1 MKNNIYVLTER
12 NRTIMKKDLVS
23 VLMVNY
29 NHADT
34 IEKSIRSV
42 LEQTYSK
49 LQLIIVDDGSTD
61 NSVEIIN
68 SIDDSRI
75 ELYEEKE
82 NKQICAVTN
91 IGMKKVRGEYFARI
105 DSDDLWEKNK
115 LELQVEYL
123 KEHPEHKICFT
134 HVSIIDENDQVVDS
148 ELEKLYAVDYE
159 RQEEWLE
166 TFFFLGNCLPM
177 TSVLMTTKIMVEI
190 GDFNIAYRQLHDFDY
205 WIRIAKRYP
214 MAVIPKKL
222 ARIRRYESETNN
234 SNISEKN
241 TTRTYNEYV
250 DIRKHF
256 FDEMS
261 DEVLK
266 KTFGKYFKNGNAE
279 SREELECEKAFLLCS
294 PLGQGKAISNVGIEY
309 FVNLFQNKMMTD
321 ILDKNYGLN
330 AKKFYELT
338 GEHLYND
345 WKLQEKI
352 QIIKEKNKKFEKTI
366 EDKESR
372 IKVLEEELRLRNKI
386 IEDYENSTSWKLT
399 KPLRKIGTIVKK

>member
-1 MKNNIYVLTER
+1 
-12 NRTIMKKDLVS
+12 MKKDLVS

-34 IEKSIRSV
+34 IEQSIRSV

-68 SIDDSRI
+68 SIEDPRI
-75 ELYEEKE
+75 EVYEEKE

-205 WIRIAKRYP
+205 WIRIAKKYP

-250 DIRKHF
+250 DIRRHF

-261 DEVLK
+261 DVVLK
-266 KTFGKYFKNGNAE
+266 KTFGIYFKNNNAE

>member
-1 MKNNIYVLTER
+1 
-12 NRTIMKKDLVS
+12 MKKDLVS

-91 IGMKKVRGEYFARI
+91 IGMKKVSGEYFSRI

-115 LELQVEYL
+115 LEIQVEYL

-134 HVSIIDENDQVVDS
+134 HVSIIDENDQGVDS
-148 ELEKLYAVDYE
+148 DLEKLYAVDYE

-214 MAVIPKKL
+214 MAVIPEKL
-222 ARIRRYESETNN
+222 VRIRRYESETNN

-241 TTRTYNEYV
+241 MTRTYNEYV

-261 DEVLK
+261 DVVFK
-266 KTFGKYFKNGNAE
+266 KTFGKYLKNSNAE

-294 PLGQGKAISNVGIEY
+294 PVGQGRTISNVGIEY
-309 FVNLFQNKMMTD
+309 LINLLQDKITAD
-321 ILDKNYGLN
+321 ILESKYELN
-330 AKKFYELT
+330 IKKFYELT

-345 WKLQEKI
+345 WKVQETI
-352 QIIKEKNKKFEKTI
+352 QNIKKKEEVFENEIRRNEQQKLMLKKDIADRDNKIKE
-366 EDKESR
+366 
-372 IKVLEEELRLRNKI
+372 LEAI

>member
-1 MKNNIYVLTER
+1 MKYNIYVLTER
-12 NRTIMKKDLVS
+12 NWTIMKKDLVS

-34 IEKSIRSV
+34 IEQSIRSV

-68 SIDDSRI
+68 SIEDPRI
-75 ELYEEKE
+75 EVYEEKE

-123 KEHPEHKICFT
+123 NEHPEHKICFT

-205 WIRIAKRYP
+205 WIRIAKKYP

-250 DIRKHF
+250 DIRRHF

>member
-1 MKNNIYVLTER
+1 MKYNIYVLTER
-12 NRTIMKKDLVS
+12 NWTIMKKDLVS

-34 IEKSIRSV
+34 IEQSIRSV

-68 SIDDSRI
+68 SIEDPRI
-75 ELYEEKE
+75 EVYEEKE

-205 WIRIAKRYP
+205 WIRIAKKYP

-250 DIRKHF
+250 DIRRHF

>member
-1 MKNNIYVLTER
+1 MKYNIYVLTER
-12 NRTIMKKDLVS
+12 NWTIMKKDLVS

-34 IEKSIRSV
+34 IEQSIRSV

-68 SIDDSRI
+68 SIEDPRI
-75 ELYEEKE
+75 EVYEEKE

-91 IGMKKVRGEYFARI
+91 IGMKKVRGEYFAGI

-250 DIRKHF
+250 DIRRHF

>member
-1 MKNNIYVLTER
+1 M
-12 NRTIMKKDLVS
+12 
-23 VLMVNY
+23 
-29 NHADT
+29 
-34 IEKSIRSV
+34 
-42 LEQTYSK
+42 
-49 LQLIIVDDGSTD
+49 
-61 NSVEIIN
+61 
-68 SIDDSRI
+68 
-75 ELYEEKE
+75 
-82 NKQICAVTN
+82 
-91 IGMKKVRGEYFARI
+91 RGEYFARI

-115 LELQVEYL
+115 LEIQVEYL

-148 ELEKLYAVDYE
+148 DLEKLYAVDYE

-214 MAVIPKKL
+214 MAVIPEKL
-222 ARIRRYESETNN
+222 VRIRRYESETNN

-241 TTRTYNEYV
+241 MTRTYNEYV

-261 DEVLK
+261 DVVFK
-266 KTFGKYFKNGNAE
+266 KTFGKYLKNSNAE

-294 PLGQGKAISNVGIEY
+294 PVGQGRTISNVGIEY
-309 FVNLFQNKMMTD
+309 LINLLQDKITAD
-321 ILDKNYGLN
+321 ILESKYELN
-330 AKKFYELT
+330 IKKFYELT

-345 WKLQEKI
+345 WKVQETI
-352 QIIKEKNKKFEKTI
+352 QNIKKKEEVFENEIRRNEQQKLMLKKDIADRDNKIKE
-366 EDKESR
+366 
-372 IKVLEEELRLRNKI
+372 LEAI

>member
-1 MKNNIYVLTER
+1 
-12 NRTIMKKDLVS
+12 MKKDLVS

-115 LELQVEYL
+115 LEIQVEYL

-148 ELEKLYAVDYE
+148 DLEKLYAVDYE

-250 DIRKHF
+250 DIRRHF

>member
-1 MKNNIYVLTER
+1 
-12 NRTIMKKDLVS
+12 MKKDLVS

-34 IEKSIRSV
+34 IEQSIRSV

-68 SIDDSRI
+68 SIEDPRI
-75 ELYEEKE
+75 EVYEEKE

-134 HVSIIDENDQVVDS
+134 HVSIIDENDQVIDS
-148 ELEKLYAVDYE
+148 ELEKLYAVDHE

-250 DIRKHF
+250 DIRRHF

-279 SREELECEKAFLLCS
+279 SREELECEKAFLLCN

>member
-1 MKNNIYVLTER
+1 
-12 NRTIMKKDLVS
+12 MKKDLVS

-34 IEKSIRSV
+34 IEQSIRSV

-68 SIDDSRI
+68 SIEDPRI
-75 ELYEEKE
+75 EVYEEKE

-241 TTRTYNEYV
+241 MTRTYNEYV
-250 DIRKHF
+250 DIRRHF

>member
-1 MKNNIYVLTER
+1 MKYNIYVLTER
-12 NRTIMKKDLVS
+12 NWTIMKKDLVS

-34 IEKSIRSV
+34 IEQSIRSV

-68 SIDDSRI
+68 SIEDPRI
-75 ELYEEKE
+75 EVYEEKE

-134 HVSIIDENDQVVDS
+134 HVSIIDENDQVIDS

-250 DIRKHF
+250 DIRRHF

-279 SREELECEKAFLLCS
+279 SREELECEKAFLLCN

>member
-1 MKNNIYVLTER
+1 MKYNIYVLTER
-12 NRTIMKKDLVS
+12 NWTIMKKDLVS

-34 IEKSIRSV
+34 IEQSIRSV

-68 SIDDSRI
+68 SIEDPRI
-75 ELYEEKE
+75 EVYEEKE

-105 DSDDLWEKNK
+105 DSDDLWEQNK

-250 DIRKHF
+250 DIRRHF

>member
-1 MKNNIYVLTER
+1 
-12 NRTIMKKDLVS
+12 MKKDLVS

-34 IEKSIRSV
+34 IEQSIRSV

-68 SIDDSRI
+68 SIEDPRI
-75 ELYEEKE
+75 EVYEEKE

-123 KEHPEHKICFT
+123 NEHPEHKICFT

-205 WIRIAKRYP
+205 WIRIAKKYP

-250 DIRKHF
+250 DIRRHF

>member
-1 MKNNIYVLTER
+1 MKYNIYVLTER
-12 NRTIMKKDLVS
+12 NWTIMKKDLVS

-34 IEKSIRSV
+34 IEQSIRSV

-68 SIDDSRI
+68 SIEDPRI
-75 ELYEEKE
+75 EVYEEKE

-105 DSDDLWEKNK
+105 DSDDLWKKNK

-134 HVSIIDENDQVVDS
+134 HVSIIDENDQVIDS

-250 DIRKHF
+250 DIRRHF

-279 SREELECEKAFLLCS
+279 SREELECEKAFLLCN

>member
-1 MKNNIYVLTER
+1 
-12 NRTIMKKDLVS
+12 MKKDLVS

-91 IGMKKVRGEYFARI
+91 IGMKKVRGEYFARS

-115 LELQVEYL
+115 LEIQVEYL

-148 ELEKLYAVDYE
+148 DLEKLYAVDYE

-214 MAVIPKKL
+214 MAVIPEKL
-222 ARIRRYESETNN
+222 VRIRRYESETNN

-241 TTRTYNEYV
+241 MTRTYNEYV

-261 DEVLK
+261 DVVFK
-266 KTFGKYFKNGNAE
+266 KTFGKYLKNSNAE

-294 PLGQGKAISNVGIEY
+294 PVGQGRTISNVGIEY
-309 FVNLFQNKMMTD
+309 LINLLQDKITAD
-321 ILDKNYGLN
+321 ILESKYELN
-330 AKKFYELT
+330 IKKFYELT

-345 WKLQEKI
+345 WKVQETI
-352 QIIKEKNKKFEKTI
+352 QNIKKKEEVFENEIRRNEQQKLMLKKDIADRDNKIKE
-366 EDKESR
+366 
-372 IKVLEEELRLRNKI
+372 LEAI

>member
-1 MKNNIYVLTER
+1 
-12 NRTIMKKDLVS
+12 MKKDLVS

-34 IEKSIRSV
+34 IEQSIRSV

-68 SIDDSRI
+68 SIEDPRI
-75 ELYEEKE
+75 EVYEEKE

-205 WIRIAKRYP
+205 WIRIAKKYP

-250 DIRKHF
+250 DIRRHF

-366 EDKESR
+366 EEKESR

>member
-1 MKNNIYVLTER
+1 MKYNIYVLTER
-12 NRTIMKKDLVS
+12 NWTIMKKDLVS

-34 IEKSIRSV
+34 IEQSIRSV

-68 SIDDSRI
+68 SIEDPRI
-75 ELYEEKE
+75 EVYEEKE

-250 DIRKHF
+250 DIRRHF